1 MEQAENGAELL
12 GLENGGG
19 NVGAIV
25 GVEGIFAVS
34 RDEYRVVAFGD
45 ERLEVGT
52 VRVHNTLNAKG
63 VESLL
68 NGGKDGVQGFA
79 EGDDVRGAQTQK
91 DFARGDGANV
101 GARGAFGV
109 GGHRLFEGGN
119 EPTSQQAL
127 LCFSSEKTA
136 TNVTDESREEGF
148 HCVVKEDEE

>member
-19 NVGAIV
+19 NVGAIA
-25 GVEGIFAVS
+25 GVEGIFAVG

-68 NGGKDGVQGFA
+68 NEGKDGVQGFA

-109 GGHRLFEGGN
+109 AHRLFEGGN